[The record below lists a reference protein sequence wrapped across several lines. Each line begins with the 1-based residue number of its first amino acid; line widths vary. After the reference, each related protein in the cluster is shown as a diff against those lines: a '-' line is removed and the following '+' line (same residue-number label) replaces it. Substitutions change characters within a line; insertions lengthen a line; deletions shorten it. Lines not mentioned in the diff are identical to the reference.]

1 MVTTVPVESVPV
13 PCCNLN
19 AVNVPPLPPVIVS
32 PSTNEPLWFFAFTIC
47 KVVSTE
53 TISAVTLLVPPVIV
67 SPSVKVPL
75 WFFNFSICLVVSI
88 ETTVAV
94 TPLEAPVAV
103 SSSVVVPERDV
114 YKIYVGN
121 FIVGAGLAA

>member
-1 MVTTVPVESVPV
+1 MPVESVPV
-13 PCCNLN
+13 ACCNLN

-67 SPSVKVPL
+67 SPAVKP
-75 WFFNFSICLVVSI
+75 
-88 ETTVAV
+88 
-94 TPLEAPVAV
+94 PV
-103 SSSVVVPERDV
+103 RLL
-114 YKIYVGN
+114 YKMYVGY
-121 FIVGAGLAA
+121 FIVGAGLAW